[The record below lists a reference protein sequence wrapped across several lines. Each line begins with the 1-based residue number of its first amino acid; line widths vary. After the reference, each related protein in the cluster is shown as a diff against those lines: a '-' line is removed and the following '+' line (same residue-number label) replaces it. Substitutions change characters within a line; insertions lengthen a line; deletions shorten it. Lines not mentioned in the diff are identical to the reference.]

1 MTTRPALSAVI
12 TTLDNAGTIE
22 ACLRSVAFCDDILV
36 LDSGSRDGTQD
47 IAARLGARVATQP
60 FAGYSAQKQA
70 AIDMALHDWVLLLDS
85 DEWLQPGAGDAVRS
99 AIATAGVAGFS
110 LPRREWLFWRW
121 QAPGSRHNRYVR
133 LFDRRHARM
142 SGHQVHESVR
152 VDGAVALLDTL
163 LWHRGDPD
171 IAAKAMK
178 ADRYSTLQARER
190 APAGVRALGA
200 RVVVAP
206 WVAFLRYYLLRG
218 HWRSGWAGFIAAR
231 IHAFY
236 VFQKYAK
243 QLELRH
249 RAGAGGDRG

>member
-1 MTTRPALSAVI
+1 M

-36 LDSGSRDGTQD
+36 LDSGSRDGTPE
-47 IAARLGARVATQP
+47 IAARLGARVVTQP

-70 AIDMALHDWVLLLDS
+70 AIDLAQHDWVLLLDS
-85 DEWLQPGAGDAVRS
+85 DEWLEPGAGEVMGNALS
-99 AIATAGVAGFS
+99 TVAARGYS
-110 LPRREWLFWRW
+110 LGRREWLFWRW
-121 QAPGSRHNRYVR
+121 QHPSSRHNRYVR

-152 VDGAVALLDTL
+152 VDGPVARLEVLI
-163 LWHRGDPD
+163 WHRGDVD
-171 IAAKAMK
+171 IAAKVRK
-178 ADRYSTLQARER
+178 SERYSTLQAEER
-190 APAGVRALGA
+190 GADGTQALGA
-200 RVVVAP
+200 RVVLAP

-218 HWRSGWAGFIAAR
+218 HWRNGWAGFIAAR

-243 QLELRH
+243 QLERRGQR
-249 RAGAGGDRG
+249 RAER